1 MEIIKKERER
11 EIKMNTVEKMKDLN
25 DWTKMREKVFAEITR
40 VHGKLT
46 FTNHAIFKRDMK
58 RFEKLWRKDKTIF
71 EKELRIYHDKK
82 NTF

>member
-1 MEIIKKERER
+1 MGK
-11 EIKMNTVEKMKDLN
+11 EKMKHFD
-25 DWTKMREKVFAEITR
+25 DWTEMREKVFAEITR

-58 RFEKLWRKDKTIF
+58 RFEKLWRKDKTLF
-71 EKELRIYHDKK
+71 EKELRIYYDK